1 MLLYDDRMSASVPS
15 LPVVAGSGYSKVS
28 RAVTDPL
35 LCGLGTLETSPPR
48 DSGYTTNNNNQV
60 RMSPSFSSLL
70 VTI

>member
-35 LCGLGTLETSPPR
+35 LCGLVTSPPT
-48 DSGYTTNNNNQV
+48 DGDCSKNDDNQV
-60 RMSPSFSSLL
+60 CISPFSLHYLL
-70 VTI
+70 